1 MDKINTAQ
9 PTIDQDNRR
18 YVESTRVYCAIYRQE
33 RATWNACSSGILSSS
48 QPELLRETLH
58 TAASKARGFPQVE
71 SSTRLLHFVARWGMT
86 VADFAVG

>member
-33 RATWNACSSGILSSS
+33 RATWNACSSGIAVSPSCCVKPCIPPPLRLG
-48 QPELLRETLH
+48 ELCKTLLEE
-58 TAASKARGFPQVE
+58 V
-71 SSTRLLHFVARWGMT
+71 
-86 VADFAVG
+86 